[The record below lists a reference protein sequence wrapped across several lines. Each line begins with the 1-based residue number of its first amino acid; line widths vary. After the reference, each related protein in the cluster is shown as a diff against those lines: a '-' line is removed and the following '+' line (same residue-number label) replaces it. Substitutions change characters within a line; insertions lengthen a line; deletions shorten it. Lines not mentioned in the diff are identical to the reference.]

1 MYQST
6 LPLLFNSLPPFLM
19 KRSLALLS
27 LAVMLAACQ
36 PSGGGTIKIGYIGPL
51 TGDAASY
58 GVDTLNAV
66 KMKVEEI
73 NSAGG
78 IGGRQIELIAEDG
91 RCAGADAAGAA
102 QKLVNMDTVV
112 AIIGGQC
119 SGETLAAAPIAE
131 AGKVVMI
138 SPISSSPD
146 VTKAGDYVFRDYP
159 SDALKTKAM
168 AQYFAENKI
177 TKIAAISENT
187 DFAAAFRASLKDNL
201 PAGTLVF
208 DEVVEPGTKDFRT
221 LMARLKKTD
230 FQMFFPNA
238 QSDGVMAAM
247 MQQMRDQGMK
257 QEAISHDVA
266 DSVTLVQLA
275 PEAVEGM
282 WVINV
287 PTSGQGLPF
296 ESEFNGKYGAAQST
310 IAFAA
315 HAYDAMGV
323 LAEALKAGA
332 SDGEAI
338 KDWLLNMKEY
348 DGVVGK
354 FHFDASGDV
363 VGIPY
368 GLKQFQK
375 GKIVQVKGISVD

>member
-1 MYQST
+1 
-6 LPLLFNSLPPFLM
+6 M

-27 LAVMLAACQ
+27 LAALLAACRLV
-36 PSGGGTIKIGYIGPL
+36 GGGEVIKIGYIGPL

-66 KMKVEEI
+66 KMKIEEI
-73 NSAGG
+73 NAGGG

-102 QKLVNMDTVV
+102 QKLVNVDKVV

-168 AQYFAENKI
+168 ARYFAENKI

-187 DFAAAFRASLKDNL
+187 DFAAAFRASLKENL
-201 PAGTLVF
+201 PVGTLVF
-208 DEVVEPGTKDFRT
+208 DEVVEPGTKDFRS
-221 LMARLKKTD
+221 LMTRLKKTD

-238 QSDGVMAAM
+238 QSDSTMAAM

-266 DSVTLVQLA
+266 DSVTLAQLA

-282 WVINV
+282 WIINV
-287 PTSGQGLPF
+287 PTSGQDAPF
-296 ESEFNGKYGAAQST
+296 EAEFNGKYGAAQST

-338 KDWLLNMKEY
+338 KDWLY
-348 DGVVGK
+348 DMDGYTGVVGT
-354 FHFDASGDV
+354 FSFDANGDV

-375 GKIVQVKGISVD
+375 GVVKQVKGISVD